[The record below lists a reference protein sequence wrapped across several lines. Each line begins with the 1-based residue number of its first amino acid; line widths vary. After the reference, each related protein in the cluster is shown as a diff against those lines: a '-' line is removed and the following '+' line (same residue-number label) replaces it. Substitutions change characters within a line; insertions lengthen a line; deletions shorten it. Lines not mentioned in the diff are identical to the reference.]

1 MAEAKPTRMSSEAIA
16 RRCAT
21 LCEEHK
27 GESVLL
33 YDVQSNSILADYY
46 LICTGTSEPHLRA
59 LRGYLDKDMADL
71 AVPLKKVSGTPA
83 SHWIVLDFGSV
94 IIHLFNQAM
103 RDYYRIEELWDE
115 SQIIW
120 RSRDAAPDKP

>member
-1 MAEAKPTRMSSEAIA
+1 MAEAKPNQMSSESVA
-16 RRCAT
+16 RRCAA

-27 GESVLL
+27 GENVLL
-33 YDVQSNSILADYY
+33 YDVQGKSILADHY

-59 LRGYLDKDMADL
+59 LRGYLDKDMAEQGIT
-71 AVPLKKVSGTPA
+71 LKKISGTPA

-103 RDYYRIEELWDE
+103 RDYYRIEDLWDD

-120 RSRDAAPDKP
+120 RSRDAAPRHA